1 MDTENELSIYL
12 EKIRRCFPKGFSK
25 YFYKNKA
32 GKDFSMMN
40 EDTLNDILSNFRS
53 DIIATQKEDFDFSY
67 RSLVE
72 EFGRP
77 RKVMRELLRETLP
90 EEEYDRLKQ
99 IQSRFFAGL
108 AACAVIVITTLS
120 VFSFYT
126 STVQSNVN
134 FTRDDVLFIRSS
146 DNVTN
151 PDNLNDVVKDIKNFE
166 PERS

>member
-32 GKDFSMMN
+32 GKDFSMMD

-53 DIIATQKEDFDFSY
+53 DIISTQKEDFDFSY

-77 RKVMRELLRETLP
+77 RKVMRELLLETLP
-90 EEEYDRLKQ
+90 EEEFAKLKQ
-99 IQSRFFAGL
+99 KRNRICIAVG
-108 AACAVIVITTLS
+108 ACISIAVLSLS
-120 VFSFYT
+120 VFGTCVYT
-126 STVQSNVN
+126 SRIDPVQEIRTLVIRNSDDVPSVN
-134 FTRDDVLFIRSS
+134 GTRDVIKLFEGKG
-146 DNVTN
+146 DN
-151 PDNLNDVVKDIKNFE
+151 IE
-166 PERS
+166 